1 MESLT
6 SGELRIDVSETSD
19 PALIKLFWTG
29 KSREQ
34 QPRKTLLPFFS
45 SALTRA
51 AAHGAALELHFE
63 KLEYFNSSTITCIIH
78 LIQDARSRSVKVVI
92 VFNPAHKWQKL
103 SFEALRA
110 FAKADGLL
118 ELRASEGRS
127 EDPNAG

>member
-6 SGELRIDVSETSD
+6 SGELRIDVETPS
-19 PALIKLFWTG
+19 PELIQLFWTG

-34 QPRKTLLPFFS
+34 QPRKTLLPFFAT
-45 SALTRA
+45 ALNLA
-51 AAHGAALELHFE
+51 AEKSAALELHFE

-78 LIQDARSRSVKVVI
+78 LIQDARTKGVKVMI

-118 ELRASEGRS
+118 ELRASES
-127 EDPNAG
+127 VPEDKSA

>member
-6 SGELRIDVSETSD
+6 SGELRIDVQETES
-19 PALIKLFWTG
+19 PALLQLLWTG

-45 SALTRA
+45 TALSRA
-51 AAHGAALELHFE
+51 ADREATLQLHFE

-78 LIQDARSRSVKVVI
+78 LIQDARSRGVKVVI
-92 VFNPAHKWQKL
+92 VFDPAHKWQKL

-118 ELRASEGRS
+118 ELRAAEIRP
-127 EDPNAG
+127 EDQSA